1 MQTLEEN
8 RRYAESGCD
17 EWTGM
22 KTALGYG
29 LILRRERGKVTR
41 YMAHRAAWIVMR
53 GPIPEGKVVCHKCD
67 NRLCI
72 NPDHLFLGTQ
82 AENLAD
88 MKAKGRD
95 RRNLGGRPHLFS
107 KAERQAWVDTGLS
120 VANIAKELGVT
131 RSTVYRWMNELN
143 QQ

>member
-1 MQTLEEN
+1 VKPLMQTLEEN

-29 LILRRERGKVTR
+29 LILRRERGKV
-41 YMAHRAAWIVMR
+41 I
-53 GPIPEGKVVCHKCD
+53 CHKCD